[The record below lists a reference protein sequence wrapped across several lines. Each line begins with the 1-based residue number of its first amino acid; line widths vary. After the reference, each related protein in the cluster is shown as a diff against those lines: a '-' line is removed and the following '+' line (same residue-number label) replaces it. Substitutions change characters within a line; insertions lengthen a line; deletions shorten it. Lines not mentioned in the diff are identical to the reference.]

1 MNNFIHFEFDHI
13 SRFDN
18 SELSK
23 FSDDWCESIKEPK
36 RRKESQLARL
46 LLNKSCIELLNKNLS
61 QCAFKKDKLGK
72 PFLENYP
79 KCHISIS
86 HCNGYV
92 WTVISNSPIG
102 IDFEKIELGCVND
115 LRIAFD
121 NEDWE
126 NICYNPELIF
136 EYFSLKESYL
146 KMLGM
151 GFTKEP
157 SEIKIYTLKDNIHTE
172 IFDTS
177 NDKFI
182 FTLILKNFKP
192 GNYFKSNKIFSKL
205 QNE

>member
-1 MNNFIHFEFDHI
+1 MNNFILLEFDHI
-13 SRFDN
+13 SRFDY

-36 RRKESQLARL
+36 RRMESQLARL

-79 KCHISIS
+79 KYHISIS

-92 WTVISNSPIG
+92 WTGISNSPIG
-102 IDFEKIELGCVND
+102 IDFEKIELECIED

-121 NEDWE
+121 NEDWQ
-126 NICYNPELIF
+126 NISHNPELIF

-146 KMLGM
+146 KMLGI

-157 SEIKIYTLKDNIHTE
+157 SEIRNYTLKDNIYSE
-172 IFDTS
+172 LFDTS
-177 NDKFI
+177 NQKFI
-182 FTLILKNFKP
+182 FTLIIKNFKP
-192 GNYFKSNKIFSKL
+192 SHYIKSNQIFSKL
-205 QNE
+205 